1 MCTMEKGDSLG
12 GDITADKDVSPDDIH
27 KKLYTYFIKKT
38 LEVEHLYPKEV
49 EEIVH
54 IVDLDGAFVDEDG
67 TTVLKAATAYDH
79 GTPAASIVKP
89 ADPTKAA
96 TAQYTYEFAGWSP
109 VIANVTA
116 DATYK
121 ATYSSTVNEYRVNV
135 VSNNTNS

>member
-1 MCTMEKGDSLG
+1 
-12 GDITADKDVSPDDIH
+12 
-27 KKLYTYFIKKT
+27 
-38 LEVEHLYPKEV
+38 
-49 EEIVH
+49 
-54 IVDLDGAFVDEDG
+54 
-67 TTVLKAATAYDH
+67 LKAATAYDY

-89 ADPTKAA
+89 ADPTKAS

-121 ATYSSTVNEYRVNV
+121 ATYSSTVNEYRVNI